1 MHPLLGSFIRLT
13 LIIAVALIALKIVF
27 VLAIGFVIPAAILA
41 GLVVGGL
48 FLYNMVRR
56 RTAVPVIRQ

>member
-1 MHPLLGSFIRLT
+1 MHPLLGTFIRLT

-27 VLAIGFVIPAAILA
+27 ILAVGFIVPAAILA

-48 FLYNMVRR
+48 FIYNTIRR
-56 RTAVPVIRQ
+56 RAGAPAIRQ